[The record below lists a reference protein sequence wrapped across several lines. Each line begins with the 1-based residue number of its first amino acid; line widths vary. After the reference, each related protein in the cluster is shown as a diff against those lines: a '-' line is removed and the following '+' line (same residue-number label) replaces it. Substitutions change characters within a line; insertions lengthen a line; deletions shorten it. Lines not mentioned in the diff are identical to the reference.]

1 MRIVW
6 NEPNVRFLLKSPYG
20 AVGRDLFQ
28 RAIRVERAAR
38 RQVGVKTG
46 KLRSSI
52 TVKNQTLTT
61 YGQKYAVGSDLSY
74 ALLHHNGSRRHVI
87 LPVRAQNLVFFSKTG
102 KLVVTNKVNHP
113 GTKPNRY
120 LTDNLF
126 RAIR

>member
-1 MRIVW
+1 MRIIW
-6 NEPNVRFLLKSPYG
+6 NESNVRFLLKSPYG

-28 RAIRVERAAR
+28 RAIKVERAAR

-52 TVKNQTLTT
+52 TVKNQVLTT

-74 ALLHHNGSRRHVI
+74 ALLHHNGSRPHVI
-87 LPVRAQNLVFFSKTG
+87 LPVRAQNLVFISKG
-102 KLVVTNKVNHP
+102 KLIVTNRVNHP

-126 RAIR
+126 LAIR